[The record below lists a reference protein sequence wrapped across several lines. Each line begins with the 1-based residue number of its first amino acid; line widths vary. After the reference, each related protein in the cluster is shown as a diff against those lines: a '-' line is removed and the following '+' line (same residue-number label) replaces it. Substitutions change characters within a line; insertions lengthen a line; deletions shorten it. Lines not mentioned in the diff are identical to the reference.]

1 MFCQCNYAERLKR
14 SQLGLKDAALRH
26 TILARHPDWGLT
38 SPRFYPMSNRSYASD
53 ISCPSAVAMGI
64 EPVRISVL

>member
-26 TILARHPDWGLT
+26 TILARHPRLGPYLST
-38 SPRFYPMSNRSYASD
+38 VLPNVEPQLCQRHLLSIRSGNGD
-53 ISCPSAVAMGI
+53 
-64 EPVRISVL
+64 